1 LWVLPLTGDRKP
13 QSVLSTAVREIHG
26 RFSPDGRWMAY
37 VSNESGTNHVYVQSF
52 PPSGNKWQIS
62 TGGGFQPRWRRD
74 GKELFFVAGQDSGPI
89 PRAVMAVAVDT
100 SSTGVLKAG
109 VPHKLFTVTM
119 SSGIGQGSTWE
130 VTPDGQRFLV
140 ASAST
145 RAAVPPITVVVNW
158 LQPQT
163 TSPR

>member
-1 LWVLPLTGDRKP
+1 M
-13 QSVLSTAVREIHG
+13 QG

-37 VSNESGTNHVYVQSF
+37 ASDESGTNQVYVQSF

-74 GKELFFVAGQDSGPI
+74 GKELFFVAGQDLGGPV
-89 PRAVMAVAVDT
+89 PHDVMAVAVDT
-100 SSTGVLKAG
+100 SSDGVFKAG
-109 VPHKLFTVTM
+109 VSQKLFTVVT
-119 SSGIGQGSTWE
+119 GAGTANGNTWD

-140 ASAST
+140 SSPST
-145 RAAVPPITVVVNW
+145 RTAVPPITVVVNW
-158 LQPQT
+158 LQRQT